1 MDEDESN
8 YDDNSDDGSRS
19 PRSPGGGAAKEEVTP
34 GRAAKEPPRQKL
46 RRCLGACCSR
56 LRRLCRCPKF
66 RCCVYTMPCC
76 YCFIP
81 DQMIRK
87 EVLIARL
94 RSAGTGK
101 QVSMALVEETLTADR
116 ERMAAFKKKWRSRC
130 RMCYCSCC
138 LLLLGGFAT
147 LLVLFATSSWTCLC
161 EDCGWPPRVD
171 FGAAVRPDGSFFLV
185 AGRDDFQNFGDVW
198 TGDQEGNWRRLVD
211 TGPFRPRHGHA
222 LLCTSSGELLLLGG
236 DEGGIPPAVSLL
248 KSDVWRSPD
257 GETWVLQTGAA
268 PWSARKYF
276 GAVTDGAEGIF
287 IAGGLGGSDSGGFND
302 VWQSQDQGATWQ
314 AVLLAAPWNGRH
326 SFGFVRAPGGLQEG
340 SIVETRSL
348 YLLGGFDGFAHHDV
362 WLGTPDGI
370 GWTLQRF
377 THRRESR
384 YDVVE
389 ERATWEPRQSMGAV
403 ADATGR
409 VKVFGGRLDIEAA
422 EGFFSREVWELP
434 PLEAAPTDW
443 WAKRTNDARLNVRTT
458 PPEWIAGATPPWSAR
473 AGHRAVFD
481 LANNAVYVLGGED
494 RNGFK
499 ADMWKEAFSLN
510 FVNFYSTIE
519 LAVLQVIETL

>member
-1 MDEDESN
+1 
-8 YDDNSDDGSRS
+8 
-19 PRSPGGGAAKEEVTP
+19 
-34 GRAAKEPPRQKL
+34 
-46 RRCLGACCSR
+46 
-56 LRRLCRCPKF
+56 
-66 RCCVYTMPCC
+66 MPCC

-340 SIVETRSL
+340 SL